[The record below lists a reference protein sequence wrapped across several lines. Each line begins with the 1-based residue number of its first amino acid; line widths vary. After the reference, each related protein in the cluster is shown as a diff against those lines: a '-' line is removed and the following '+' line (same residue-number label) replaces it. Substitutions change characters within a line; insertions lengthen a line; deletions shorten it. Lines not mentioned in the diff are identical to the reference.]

1 MMNGSM
7 AKERI
12 QKILAAAGYGSRRAC
27 EELVEDGNVE
37 IDGRIVSELP
47 ILVDPAKSKITVNG
61 KPVRPEKF
69 VYFLLNKPKGFYCTN
84 ADPEGRRRAVDLM
97 VGVRERVFPVGR
109 LDADSMGLLIMTND
123 GELSQKLTHPKYGAP
138 KTYRV
143 EVKGKPTNEQLAT
156 LRKGIWI
163 AEGKTRPAEVET
175 IHSSRD
181 KTVLEITLREG
192 RNREIRRMLAQSGH
206 KVKRLTRIKIGR
218 LSVKHVPLGGFRA
231 LTAKEIEY
239 LNKLADESKAES
251 ALRAKA
257 NKKRG
262 RVGASEGASGSG
274 RTSKRPGKKTASK
287 KTGSRGGAGKQQAGA
302 NQSRGAKPRSDQGA
316 NVPQERETALPPG
329 GGRKKR
335 RIIMPND

>member
-1 MMNGSM
+1 MVQ
-7 AKERI
+7 RI

-27 EELVEDGNVE
+27 EELVEDGYVE

-61 KPVRPEKF
+61 KPVRAEKY
-69 VYFLLNKPKGFYCTN
+69 VYFLLNKPKGYYCTN

-97 VGVRERVFPVGR
+97 TGVRERVFPVGR

-143 EVKGKPTNEQLAT
+143 EVKGKPTNEQLAS
-156 LRKGIWI
+156 LRKGIWM

-175 IHSSRD
+175 IHSSRE

-192 RNREIRRMLAQSGH
+192 RNREIRRMLAKSGH
-206 KVKRLTRIKIGR
+206 NVKRLTRIKIGR
-218 LSVKHVPLGGFRA
+218 LSVKKVPLGGYRA
-231 LTAKEIEY
+231 LTASEVEY
-239 LNKLADESKAES
+239 LYKLADAANSESAQRKKAKKKRSKAGATPASDAS
-251 ALRAKA
+251 ATSTRQ
-257 NKKRG
+257 
-262 RVGASEGASGSG
+262 
-274 RTSKRPGKKTASK
+274 SKRPGKKAASK
-287 KTGSRGGAGKQQAGA
+287 KATTRGGPSKPGVGGGAGRGA
-302 NQSRGAKPRSDQGA
+302 NQRSDQAA
-316 NVPQERETALPPG
+316 NLPQEHETALPPGG

-335 RIIMPND
+335 RIIMPKD